1 MLCVMVVI
9 ADSRQQT
16 ADSRQLTQDSLD
28 RRGVVSATV
37 GLPPVAGVEGLLDDV
52 DTHLQVHTS
61 HNLRF
66 FHIVAWHIQR

>member
-1 MLCVMVVI
+1 MHLDSRIYWAAAANHVVC
-9 ADSRQQT
+9 DGCYSRQQT

-52 DTHLQVHTS
+52 DTHLQVKHFTQS
-61 HNLRF
+61 
-66 FHIVAWHIQR
+66 